1 MAGKKR
7 GAGEGHIYKRADGR
21 WEAKMRLPDGT
32 RKSAY
37 AKTQTEARHV
47 LTRLTRERDLGLPIL
62 SNERLTVATFLN
74 DWLER
79 HSASVRHRTARRYS
93 ESLRLHVI
101 PKLGRT
107 PLTKLSAAQV
117 EHLYHDL
124 RTKPTK
130 KNGEPLSA
138 ATVNRV
144 HTALH
149 AALEDAVDKGFIPRN
164 VSDQAR
170 RPKEEKHQSRVFTP
184 DEFYAFL
191 DAIQGDRFEAIYLLA
206 ITTGMRAGELL
217 GLRHSDVDLTRGV
230 LRVAGTLGPGERGG
244 LEVGETKTESSRRTL
259 ALVPEVVDALKR
271 RKKEQAEER
280 LAIGAAWPDH
290 NLIFTRPN
298 GQPIDGR
305 NFPRLYFFPLLKRAG
320 LPRLR
325 FHELRHSAATIAL
338 HEGVP
343 LAEVSATLGHSSQRT
358 TLGIYSHAFVGGSAF
373 SAGMSKVLKRRRDA
387 SHGDTGF

>member
-1 MAGKKR
+1 MPGKKR
-7 GAGEGHIYKRADGR
+7 GSGEGHIYKRADGR
-21 WEAKMRLPDGT
+21 WEAKIRLPDGS

-37 AKTQTEARHV
+37 AHTYAGARHE
-47 LTRLTRERDLGLPIL
+47 LARLARERDLGLPIVR
-62 SNERLTVATFLN
+62 SERLTLGAFLK

-79 HSASVRHRTARRYS
+79 HSASVRQRTIRRYG

-107 PLTKLSAAQV
+107 PLTKLSAAQI
-117 EHLYHDL
+117 ERLYHDL
-124 RTKPTK
+124 RTKPAK

-149 AALEDAVDKGFIPRN
+149 AALEDATDKGFLQRN
-164 VSDQAR
+164 PSDQAR

-184 DEFYAFL
+184 DEFYTFL
-191 DAIQGDRFEAIYLLA
+191 DAIQGDRFEALYLLA
-206 ITTGMRAGELL
+206 ITTGMREGEML
-217 GLRHSDVDLTRGV
+217 GLRWGDVDLTRGV
-230 LRVAGTLGPGERGG
+230 LRVMGALGPGERGG
-244 LEVGETKTESSRRTL
+244 LELGETKTESSRRTL

-271 RKKEQAEER
+271 RKKDQAAER
-280 LAIGAAWPDH
+280 LASAGAWPVHD
-290 NLIFTRPN
+290 LIFTRPN

-305 NFPRLYFFPLLKRAG
+305 NFPRLYFFPFLKRTG
-320 LPRLR
+320 LPKLR
-325 FHELRHSAATIAL
+325 FHELRHSSATMAI

-343 LAEVSATLGHSSQRT
+343 ISEVSATLGHSSQRT

-373 SAGMSKVLKRRRDA
+373 SAGMSKVMKRRRDGSEA
-387 SHGDTGF
+387 